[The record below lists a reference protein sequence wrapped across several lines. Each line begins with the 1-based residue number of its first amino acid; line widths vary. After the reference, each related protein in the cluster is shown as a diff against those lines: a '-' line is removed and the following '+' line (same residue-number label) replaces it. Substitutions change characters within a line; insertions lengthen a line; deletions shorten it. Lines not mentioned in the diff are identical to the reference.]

1 MECGKMSSTLYIQTD
16 QNIKVTKEEVL
27 LGDIAQLS
35 CNQEQILETCK
46 KILVYQMPAKQYG
59 FYTITAVDL
68 IRAIQMM
75 QSDLKIIHLGEPE
88 IILNYMKK
96 EKENVF
102 LSWVRTIA
110 ACVLTLF
117 GTMFSIMTF
126 HTDADIVSLF
136 EKIHADFMGSSS
148 VGMETLEISYSIGIG
163 IGVFIFF
170 RHFGKWKKNQ
180 DPTPLEVEMKTYE
193 ADINRTI
200 LDLENRK
207 RV

>member
-1 MECGKMSSTLYIQTD
+1 MSSTLYIQTD

-27 LGDIAQLS
+27 LGDIAQIS
-35 CNQEQILETCK
+35 CEQEKIREQCEKIQI
-46 KILVYQMPAKQYG
+46 YQMPVREYG

-68 IRAIQMM
+68 IYAIQKVK
-75 QSDLKIIHLGEPE
+75 SDLNIVHLGEAE

-96 EKENVF
+96 EKENVLF
-102 LSWVRTIA
+102 SWIRTIA
-110 ACVLTLF
+110 VCVLTLF

-126 HTDADIVSLF
+126 HVDADVTSLF
-136 EKIHADFMGSSS
+136 EKIHREFMGSSPG
-148 VGMETLEISYSIGIG
+148 GMEVLEISYSIGIG

-207 RV
+207 QV